1 MRAGRATERIQI
13 NRHFMHSSSG
23 AAARPDK
30 CVLACMA
37 NVGGRTGQKKGASSS
52 WQTQMMPRG
61 CVDGRLNFTPCC
73 RGERDGA
80 KCSIGVQST
89 HSCDFDMRVLP
100 RSIPRQTGAPRDQAL
115 RRESGAGLDAC
126 RRRRQVVAPRLG
138 RSGCGADLNVN
149 YPHRV
154 VDFYIA
160 FQVRRCAIAEK
171 ESALPILL
179 PCGLS
184 PTCSTATSSTMP
196 TRARS
201 SPAWLLWARRRRS
214 HRPATR

>member
-30 CVLACMA
+30 CVLARMA

-100 RSIPRQTGAPRDQAL
+100 RMTRSSAWMMCSRGCTSSNSARTSF
-115 RRESGAGLDAC
+115 SGAMLGRPPLASAS
-126 RRRRQVVAPRLG
+126 RRQVVAPRLG
-138 RSGCGADLNVN
+138 RSGCGADLNETHQSTTDEQARLFRKSKGTGAMLCYMGHVLTDRAT
-149 YPHRV
+149 Y
-154 VDFYIA
+154 
-160 FQVRRCAIAEK
+160 
-171 ESALPILL
+171 ESDATDGPSARNH
-179 PCGLS
+179 PA
-184 PTCSTATSSTMP
+184 ST
-196 TRARS
+196 
-201 SPAWLLWARRRRS
+201 L
-214 HRPATR
+214 